1 MFVPRSLLALIAA
14 APLALA
20 GAQPG
25 MAQSGVKVGILRCFT
40 GGATGFVFGSSR
52 RVNCTYSAFAGGPR
66 EHYSGRIDRWGVD
79 LGYLRGGTLVWAVF
93 APVNGAM
100 RGALAGNYGGLGVD
114 VAAGAGVGTN
124 ALIGGFE
131 RSIALQ
137 PINVEGL
144 TGLDLAAGVTALSL
158 HPSHPAKP
166 GLGGLP
172 PDAYPQ

>member
-1 MFVPRSLLALIAA
+1 MFVPRTLIALIAA

-40 GGATGFVFGSSR
+40 GSATGFVVGSSR
-52 RVNCTYSAFAGGPR
+52 HVNCTYSAFAGGPR
-66 EHYSGRIDRWGVD
+66 EHYRGRIDRWGVD

-93 APVNGAM
+93 APVSGAL
-100 RGALAGNYGGLGVD
+100 RGALAGDYGGLGAD
-114 VAAGAGVGTN
+114 VAAGAGVGAN
-124 ALIGGFE
+124 ALIGGFR

-137 PINVEGL
+137 PVDVEGL
-144 TGLDLAAGVTALSL
+144 TGLHLAAGVTALSL
-158 HPSHPAKP
+158 RPSHPASAK
-166 GLGGLP
+166 LGGLP